1 MAFAPVNYSRKTYAK
16 DMPPA
21 YDDVSDLNDREAALD
36 QFSQDHDAE
45 TTPGRAIVEA
55 ATIADQ
61 RTAMDVDSKAEVTA
75 KAEAAQAAAEATAA
89 DALAGHVAAAD
100 PHTQYQKE
108 EAGKGLSTEDYSTA
122 EKSKLAGVEAGA
134 EVTSLAKVTALAVA
148 EAEVTAAPDHIWVL
162 VGGLLK
168 RWTKAGFEA
177 VVKALLPSTI
187 EAGTAT
193 TTPNDTDVIPGVK
206 SDHSMLK
213 YTWANIKAALATFLD
228 RASTTVKGTLLLG
241 ASGGAAKLT
250 AMPDGATAVY
260 SQNAWATVDGWSPGA
275 GTSLSV
281 AATPG
286 ALRITATSTSGCYA
300 FKTGL
305 SLAGKILFIKYR
317 TIAAGIGVRIWGINT
332 ATEYIGSVNG
342 SVRTTI
348 VALPIP
354 LNITTGQLVFAPGVG
369 YTTNDWIEIDD
380 VWVGDYSMLDG
391 SMLLESARVANE
403 LAVTQGV
410 GVAASGNIDF
420 STAAPVQVGDTV
432 TVHGKPYQFVASLS
446 AAPGVEG
453 EILWNSDV
461 YVNHERL
468 RSAIVSGGNGTFSW
482 ATIHPTVTMTRPGGN
497 LIGIV
502 SAKNPGLRGND
513 ITLSALAAAVSA
525 GRITL
530 SGSTLTGGK
539 DAVGDKIHTQLQTMP
554 ATTSKYGAA
563 LLAADGGTTA
573 GTVVQGNDSRLAVS
587 GSWTPE
593 LTIGGASTGITYASR
608 SGTYRKT
615 NGFCICTARIQLSS
629 KGALTG
635 ALGLSGFPAV
645 SNAVNASYAI
655 VHTDG
660 WASLLSVASLYISA
674 SANVATFRYQTASAS
689 SPLTNANITDGAY
702 INFLLV
708 YAL

>member
-36 QFSQDHDAE
+36 QLSQDHDAE

-260 SQNAWATVDGWSPGA
+260 SQDTWATADGCTATNGVISFPSPGTIRITWNGVGTYFGLSRVISLSAGHKILSKLSTNSNIGTIGFFHTAPSGNSWLDLGPCSSTPQIKLGQFPAIA
-275 GTSLSV
+275 GTNISIFKSGSLV
-281 AATPG
+281 
-286 ALRITATSTSGCYA
+286 SGD
-300 FKTGL
+300 
-305 SLAGKILFIKYR
+305 
-317 TIAAGIGVRIWGINT
+317 
-332 ATEYIGSVNG
+332 YIDV
-342 SVRTTI
+342 
-348 VALPIP
+348 
-354 LNITTGQLVFAPGVG
+354 
-369 YTTNDWIEIDD
+369 DWLWI
-380 VWVGDYSMLDG
+380 GDYSMLDG

-420 STAAPVQVGDTV
+420 SAAAPVQVGDTV
-432 TVHGKPYQFVASLS
+432 TVHGKQYQFVASLS

-502 SAKNPGLRGND
+502 SAKNPGLRGNN

-539 DAVGDKIHTQLQTMP
+539 DAVGEKIRTQVENYIAGSGTRPAAARIDITNTALVGYEDEVDKAVGATLTFP
-554 ATTSKYGAA
+554 AGGTWIWFVHGYGANV
-563 LLAADGGTTA
+563 GG
-573 GTVVQGNDSRLAVS
+573 QKK
-587 GSWTPE
+587 GSSA
-593 LTIGGASTGITYASR
+593 GGATITMAGANGSIW
-608 SGTYRKT
+608 YRKY
-615 NGFCICTARIQLSS
+615 S
-629 KGALTG
+629 
-635 ALGLSGFPAV
+635 
-645 SNAVNASYAI
+645 
-655 VHTDG
+655 
-660 WASLLSVASLYISA
+660 
-674 SANVATFRYQTASAS
+674 
-689 SPLTNANITDGAY
+689 
-702 INFLLV
+702 
-708 YAL
+708 